1 MHKIVSKKNQELS
14 IVQAIDNFFLTE
26 TERFK
31 FYNQCKKTIREK
43 IDVVNLG
50 MLVFSIVC
58 PRKNN
63 TYNFSSRFYENCES
77 FIKCK

>member
-1 MHKIVSKKNQELS
+1 MYQSASKKTQELS
-14 IVQAIDNFFLTE
+14 IVQALDNHLLTK
-26 TERFK
+26 TEKLK

-63 TYNFSSRFYENCES
+63 IYNFI
-77 FIKCK
+77 FINKQC